1 MEGFVYPL
9 FSEIMLKTQAFMAR
23 KAGQSNLKQGE
34 GFSSKLH
41 IYAFERVLQ
50 EPWMYALEK

>member
-23 KAGQSNLKQGE
+23 KAGQSHLKQGE
-34 GFSSKLH
+34 GFSSTSQFFVMTL
-41 IYAFERVLQ
+41 
-50 EPWMYALEK
+50 